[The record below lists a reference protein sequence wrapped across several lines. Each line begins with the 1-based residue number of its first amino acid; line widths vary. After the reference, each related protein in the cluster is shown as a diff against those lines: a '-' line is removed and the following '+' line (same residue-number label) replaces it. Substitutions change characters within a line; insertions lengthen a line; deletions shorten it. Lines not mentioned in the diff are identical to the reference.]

1 MDESFQSSHATLID
15 ALEAISEG
23 FVVYGPDR
31 ALILCNSQLRNFYNY
46 SEEDVA
52 PGAVSKEL
60 GVLDIERGTIII
72 RDGQENPY
80 IGRRENLE
88 IGPPETFVVEL
99 SDGRTL
105 LTHDRVTASGGIV
118 SAKADISEQV
128 RTQRALEEAKHQSEV
143 ANTAKSEFL
152 ASMSHELRTPLNAI
166 IGFADFIIHRNQW
179 KVSDDKLGEYAND
192 ILSSGEHLLSMVN
205 SLLDISSIEAGK
217 VTLDV
222 VPLSIDV
229 TVTEAVQ
236 MVAGRAKEKGLELTT
251 HVPDDLPAL
260 YADRRAMQQILLN
273 LMTNAIKYTN
283 AGKIS
288 VSVVMSDIGSVIFTI
303 ADTGVGIPPDQIPNL
318 TDPFKRVET
327 NPHISIVEG
336 WGLGLGITESLIGL
350 HNGTL
355 DINSTVGQGTDVNV
369 TLPNRAP

>member
-1 MDESFQSSHATLID
+1 
-15 ALEAISEG
+15 
-23 FVVYGPDR
+23 
-31 ALILCNSQLRNFYNY
+31 
-46 SEEDVA
+46 
-52 PGAVSKEL
+52 
-60 GVLDIERGTIII
+60 
-72 RDGQENPY
+72 
-80 IGRRENLE
+80 
-88 IGPPETFVVEL
+88 
-99 SDGRTL
+99 
-105 LTHDRVTASGGIV
+105 
-118 SAKADISEQV
+118 
-128 RTQRALEEAKHQSEV
+128 
-143 ANTAKSEFL
+143 
-152 ASMSHELRTPLNAI
+152 MSHELRTPLNAI